1 MRVLRPTAKFY
12 ISTGVTAFL
21 FWYSVLLL
29 LPGSTLLREPDTF
42 WQIRIGQW
50 ILENANVPVVDF
62 YSYTAAGK
70 RWISGQWLSEILLA
84 LAFNIADW
92 RGIVILS
99 AASCSAII
107 LLVFLYLVRNLRFSI
122 AVGWMALT
130 ALAITPHFLARPHI
144 FSYIL
149 LSIWVIILLDSYDSK
164 DFRPS
169 TLILS
174 LLMIL
179 WANMHGSFTFGL
191 LLLYVFTGF
200 SCYEKF
206 VQRDYVRCRNLV
218 VMLLA
223 VSLSALLTPYGVYS
237 ALLVLQTMNM
247 KFVQANTIEWE
258 PPNFQTQTFYF
269 YLFYLIGLFG
279 VMAGCGIRLRGPRLI
294 AFSILMFFGLSYIRG
309 LVMLFLLA
317 PFILARPI
325 LARAPWFRPA
335 YRGNGESVGALDP
348 VLVFLYKRPVMMP
361 TILFAVAAV
370 VTAYSWHEINVGPP
384 KSISPNA
391 AIHFVRRNGITGN
404 VFNSSSFGGYL
415 IFAGIP
421 TFIDGRIPPYT
432 DDFVRRYLNA
442 VTLKDIDD
450 AFRLLEQYKVRWAL
464 LQPELPLAKALARNA
479 MWDEVYADNFSVV
492 LVRR

>member
-1 MRVLRPTAKFY
+1 M
-12 ISTGVTAFL
+12 
-21 FWYSVLLL
+21 
-29 LPGSTLLREPDTF
+29 
-42 WQIRIGQW
+42 
-50 ILENANVPVVDF
+50 
-62 YSYTAAGK
+62 
-70 RWISGQWLSEILLA
+70 LA
-84 LAFNIADW
+84 LAFKIAHW
-92 RGIVILS
+92 RGVVILS

-107 LLVFLYLVRNLRFSI
+107 LLVFLYLVRNLRFSVAI
-122 AVGWMALT
+122 GWMALT

-149 LSIWVIILLDSYDSK
+149 LSIWVIILLNSYDSK

-200 SCYEKF
+200 ACYEKF
-206 VQRDYVRCRNLV
+206 VQRDYVRCRNLF

-223 VSLSALLTPYGVYS
+223 VTLSALLTPYGVYS

-258 PPNFQTQTFYF
+258 PPNFQTLTF
-269 YLFYLIGLFG
+269 YLFYLVGLFG
-279 VMAGCGIRLRGPRLI
+279 VMAGYGIRLRGPRLI
-294 AFSILMFFGLSYIRG
+294 AFSMIMFFGLSHIRG

-317 PFILARPI
+317 PFILARPM
-325 LARAPWFRPA
+325 LARAAWFRA
-335 YRGNGESVGALDP
+335 AQRGDGKSSDSAQVSDP
-348 VLVFLYKRPVMMP
+348 VLFYLRKQPMMMP
-361 TILFAVAAV
+361 VISLILAGA
-370 VTAYSWHEINVGPP
+370 VTAYSWQAINTGPP
-384 KSISPNA
+384 KSISPHA
-391 AIHFVRRNGITGN
+391 ALDFVGRNGITGN

-415 IFAGIP
+415 IFVGIP

-432 DDFVRRYLNA
+432 DDFVRRYANA

-450 AFRLLEQYKVRWAL
+450 AFRLLDEYKVRWVL
-464 LQPELPLAKALARNA
+464 LLPEEPLGKALARSA
-479 MWDEVYADNFSVV
+479 LWDKVYSDDYSVV
-492 LVRR
+492 LVRRAGAGCLNGTYVAIKWERLPGLGCRAEWRLSWL